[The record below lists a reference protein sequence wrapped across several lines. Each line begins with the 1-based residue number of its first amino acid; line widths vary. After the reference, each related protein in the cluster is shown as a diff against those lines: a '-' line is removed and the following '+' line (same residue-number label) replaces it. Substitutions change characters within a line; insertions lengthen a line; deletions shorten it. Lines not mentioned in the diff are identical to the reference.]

1 MYRGAGW
8 RGGAGTWRSLLAVLV
23 ALMISLE
30 SAWGSQKRQQ
40 SCIHSFILHPLF
52 PLFPSPGPASPPL
65 CPHTSV
71 PLARPR
77 GAPLH
82 FPCRCSAVR
91 GQPPEVLAG
100 NSPGAQRRGRKHPV
114 WSEGPPPAPPWGP
127 SPAAEMSPVRR
138 HSDSGS

>member
-1 MYRGAGW
+1 MYRGASW
-8 RGGAGTWRSLLAVLV
+8 RGGCWDLEVPSGCLSCLDDLLGECLG
-23 ALMISLE
+23 ISKE
-30 SAWGSQKRQQ
+30 TTVM
-40 SCIHSFILHPLF
+40 HSFILHPLF
-52 PLFPSPGPASPPL
+52 LPFPSPGPASPPL

-77 GAPLH
+77 GAPPH
-82 FPCRCSAVR
+82 FPCRCSAAR

-100 NSPGAQRRGRKHPV
+100 NNPGSQRRGRKHPV

-138 HSDSGS
+138 HSNSGS